1 MSSKRQKLPAKRSR
15 PSEAPTPAFDAS
27 RFANLSAAE
36 RFGTICKNRSFI
48 KEKGFHHP
56 DDFFRKTIEAKG
68 WRALCQPPRPAAMS
82 VVREFYA
89 NLDSH
94 VLKKVRVRGVLVNFS
109 AESINI
115 YYGLEHIPPGPFDQL
130 REHPDYP
137 EVIRVLTKGRGEWRI
152 NSAGHA
158 VNFKAKHLAYIPK
171 VWHHFITSRL
181 IPTTNV
187 CEVTAQRSLLNF
199 AIIQD
204 IPFDVGQVIEDAI
217 LHNREAKM
225 NLGHPFLIFGLCK
238 QAGVPLDDNEAWLHP
253 IKAISV
259 KRDTPGVPQPEGVYD
274 SGHEPSDE
282 DELPDYRASWVTPRR
297 TLASPRLDL
306 HHHHRIDHRHHH
318 PSSLRRLPL
327 LVLPQILRTR
337 CSPSLSVLT
346 HSGTRPRSTE
356 SSLLRIWRRCV
367 LTCRQFWPIRPSSY
381 SSSRLCRPSLLSSW
395 RSTSHLHLHR
405 SEVQGSSLTLYIFIL
420 PVGTLDIFLGGGGG
434 GIFCSGTLFLGFVYR
449 CFGFVVLISV
459 VYSIFSCSAYLFC
472 FVFSITCS
480 CR

>member
-1 MSSKRQKLPAKRSR
+1 MSGKRQKLPAKRSR
-15 PSEAPTPAFDAS
+15 PSEAPTPGFDAS
-27 RFANLSAAE
+27 WFANMSAAE

-48 KEKGFHHP
+48 KEKEFHHP

-89 NLDSH
+89 NLASH
-94 VLKKVRVRGVLVNFS
+94 VLKKVRVRGVLVDFS
-109 AESINI
+109 AESINSF
-115 YYGLEHIPPGPFDQL
+115 YGLEHIPPGPFDQL

-152 NSAGHA
+152 NSAVHA

-199 AIIQD
+199 AILQD

-217 LHNREAKM
+217 LHNRDAKM
-225 NLGHPFLIFGLCK
+225 NLGHHFLIFGLCK

-259 KRDTPGVPQPEGVYD
+259 KRDTPGVPQPERVYD

-282 DELPDYRASWVTPRR
+282 DELPDYRARFGFLGDTQEDIGQS
-297 TLASPRLDL
+297 SS
-306 HHHHRIDHRHHH
+306 H
-318 PSSLRRLPL
+318 PPPPPPSYHPPPP
-327 LVLPQILRTR
+327 PQQPQAAAPP
-337 CSPSLSVLT
+337 SPSPDLEDPVL
-346 HSGTRPRSTE
+346 
-356 SSLLRIWRRCV
+356 
-367 LTCRQFWPIRPSSY
+367 
-381 SSSRLCRPSLLSSW
+381 
-395 RSTSHLHLHR
+395 
-405 SEVQGSSLTLYIFIL
+405 SLTERFDAFWDE
-420 PVGTLDIFLGGGGG
+420 TQEH
-434 GIFCSGTLFLGFVYR
+434 R
-449 CFGFVVLISV
+449 VLV
-459 VYSIFSCSAYLFC
+459 TQDMEAL
-472 FVFSITCS
+472 
-480 CR
+480 RADM